1 MLQRKFKLSL
11 PVTCSQGDGQTVTRQ
26 CSKCT
31 KESKHLTSAKRKM
44 SLWLEVGRNLNPF
57 LMLYC
62 VCDTVC
68 AFSGCSINWVSEVTR
83 DYFGSALL
91 RSMIGLENSC
101 RALNQSDAKRKLNV
115 TWSLMF
121 SRAFGSLPV
130 STLSPHWLLMA
141 QTFVM
146 IGCCD
151 YLVLFYDNQL
161 ETALM
166 RLVQP

>member
-44 SLWLEVGRNLNPF
+44 LLWLEVGRNLNPF
-57 LMLYC
+57 LMLYY

-68 AFSGCSINWVSEVTR
+68 AFSGCNINWVSEVTR

-91 RSMIGLENSC
+91 RSVIGLENSC
-101 RALNQSDAKRKLNV
+101 HALNQSDAKRKLKV
-115 TWSLMF
+115 TWSPVF

-130 STLSPHWLLMA
+130 FILSLHWLLMA

-146 IGCCD
+146 TGCSD

-161 ETALM
+161 EIALC
-166 RLVQP
+166 LVQT

>member
-44 SLWLEVGRNLNPF
+44 LLWLEVGRNLNPF

-68 AFSGCSINWVSEVTR
+68 ASSGCSINWVSEVTR

-91 RSMIGLENSC
+91 RSVIGLENSC
-101 RALNQSDAKRKLNV
+101 QALNQSDAKRKLNV
-115 TWSLMF
+115 TWSLVF

-130 STLSPHWLLMA
+130 FTLSLHWLLMA

-146 IGCCD
+146 TGCCD

-161 ETALM
+161 ETSLM
-166 RLVQP
+166 CLVQP

>member
-1 MLQRKFKLSL
+1 M
-11 PVTCSQGDGQTVTRQ
+11 
-26 CSKCT
+26 
-31 KESKHLTSAKRKM
+31 
-44 SLWLEVGRNLNPF
+44 
-57 LMLYC
+57 
-62 VCDTVC
+62 
-68 AFSGCSINWVSEVTR
+68 SEVTR

-91 RSMIGLENSC
+91 GSVIGLENSFH
-101 RALNQSDAKRKLNV
+101 ALNQSDAKRKLNV

-130 STLSPHWLLMA
+130 STLGPHWLLMA

-161 ETALM
+161 ETSLM
-166 RLVQP
+166 CCTTLMAYL